1 MTVVA
6 QTRQAQRTKALR
18 EEENEA
24 VRAFV
29 RAIIKDRFENNQSAA
44 AKKWGVTQPTISDL
58 LSRKRGAGMKL
69 LSAVSTYAGVSI
81 DQILGKAPLPDLV
94 VELQDRYPNR
104 VEAAK
109 FARASGVEE
118 EPIQIVLS
126 YELKSDDD
134 PPPMWWLDQMRAEAS
149 RMKFA
154 RLTPEKTPEE
164 VVEERRQARP
174 FEDELEA
181 LEEERRRKIAERK
194 ARVQQEK

>member
-1 MTVVA
+1 MASVA
-6 QTRQAQRTKALR
+6 TRPTTK
-18 EEENEA
+18 EA
-24 VRAFV
+24 VAAYVQARLKRETAP
-29 RAIIKDRFENNQSAA
+29 RGAA
-44 AKKWGVTQPTISDL
+44 AKVAAATGFSTAHVANAKNHGRIGQDFAEGMAKHWG
-58 LSRKRGAGMKL
+58 M
-69 LSAVSTYAGVSI
+69 TYDELVKVATGRSEE
-81 DQILGKAPLPDLV
+81 PEDLV

-104 VEAAK
+104 VEAAR

-118 EPIQIVLS
+118 EPIRIVMS

-134 PPPMWWLDQMRAEAS
+134 PSPMWWLDQMRAEAS

-154 RLTPEKTPEE
+154 RLTPEKTVEE

-194 ARVQQEK
+194 AQAQQGK